1 MDSVTH
7 IVLGAATGQVFLG
20 SKVGSRAV
28 FWGAIAG
35 SIPDF
40 DTFVTPLLSPASSV
54 LFHRGPT
61 HSILFALIIAPILG
75 YIISAIHKDNNFRK
89 WTMMGLVA
97 ILMHSVIDVFNT
109 YGTELLFPF
118 SNARLALDS
127 IGIIDFTLLLPIL
140 TLLIVMMFKPKRSA
154 ARTKLATI
162 ILGYTL
168 VFTIFTIGNKFIIT
182 NRVKKQLSEQNVSY
196 TSLKTAPLPFT
207 NLLWLALAEDSTGY
221 HYGYISNLDTKPIHL
236 KYIKR
241 NANLLGDLIETDEVK
256 KLMFFTDN
264 YYAVQQNN
272 ENEIRFHDLRFGSM
286 AFDSEDWYVFTFL
299 ISGNKDNFEVSRSKP
314 ERKFGWGTTEKYWQR
329 IFRDLNERN
338 NS

>member
-7 IVLGAATGQVFLG
+7 VVLGAATGQVVLG
-20 SKVGSRAV
+20 SKVGNKAI

-40 DTFVTPLLSPASSV
+40 DTFVTSFLSPASSV

-61 HSILFALIIAPILG
+61 HSILFAIIIAPILG
-75 YIISAIHKDNNFRK
+75 FIISAIHRDSNFRK
-89 WTMMGLVA
+89 WTFMGLVA

-118 SNARLALDS
+118 SNARLAFDS

-140 TLLIVMMFKPKRSA
+140 TLLIVIMFKPQKSA
-154 ARTKLATI
+154 IRTKLSAI

-168 VFTIFTIGNKFIIT
+168 LFTLLTIGNKLIIT
-182 NRVKKQLSEQNVSY
+182 NRVEKQLNEQHVSY

-207 NLLWLALAEDSTGY
+207 NLLWLALAEDSAGY
-221 HYGYISNLDTKPIHL
+221 NYGYISNFDTKPVHL

-241 NANLLGDLIETDEVK
+241 NKDLLGDLVDTDEVK

-264 YYAVQQNN
+264 YYTVQQNS

-286 AFDSEDWYVFTFL
+286 AFEDEDWFVFKFL
-299 ISGNKDNFEVSRSKP
+299 IRGNKDNMEVSRPKP
-314 ERKFGWGTTEKYWQR
+314 ERHFGWGTTKKYWQR
-329 IFRDLNERN
+329 IFRDLNERKD
-338 NS
+338 S